1 MATEV
6 ILPRVDMDMAT
17 GRIARWY
24 VEEGA
29 TVEKGQPLF
38 EIETDKA
45 AMEIEAPGTGILRK
59 LPLDETGAIPVGS
72 TVGWICGPDEAIRQA
87 EAPSPVKPPAAPQPP
102 APQPSPMAAERPLP
116 DGAATLPQ
124 SGTAPASGNA
134 VGATPLARRLAAQYQ
149 IELAVVQGSGPRRRV
164 QARDVEQAAKA
175 APEPG
180 PLSLPPEAAPEPAP
194 APVSAPPP
202 RLAAKPSEGLNRLWL
217 RQGEG
222 RPIVLV
228 HGFGGEL
235 NTWRPLVASF
245 RSNRPVLAVDLPGHG
260 ASPALATPSLAALA
274 EAVAGTLTEERVAGI
289 DLIAHSLGAAI
300 ATEMADSAAL
310 DIRSLFLMAPAG
322 LGPDING
329 AFLAGFNRARSALSL
344 APWLRLL
351 VSDAQALSPS
361 FISATARLRQDDA
374 VVRAQADL
382 AQALFPDGTQ
392 AFSIRPALERLDIPV
407 RVVFGTDDRI
417 IPSHH
422 ATGLPGLVAVHALRG
437 IGHMPYVEN
446 RPLLAR
452 ILAHHLQTEGQMD

>member
-6 ILPRVDMDMAT
+6 ILPRVDMDMST

-29 TVEKGQPLF
+29 AVEKGQPLF

-59 LPLDETGAIPVGS
+59 LPLDENGAIPVGS
-72 TVGWICGPDEAIRQA
+72 TVGWICGPDETVRQP
-87 EAPSPVKPPAAPQPP
+87 EAPAPVNQPAAPQPAAAQPAAPQPP
-102 APQPSPMAAERPLP
+102 HMATGSLVPQPVAAPL
-116 DGAATLPQ
+116 
-124 SGTAPASGNA
+124 SGEP
-134 VGATPLARRLAAQYQ
+134 VGATPLARRLAAQYR
-149 IELAVVQGSGPRRRV
+149 IELAVVQGSGPRRRI

-180 PLSLPPEAAPEPAP
+180 PRPFFTRDPAP
-194 APVSAPPP
+194 APVSDAAPP
-202 RLAAKPSEGLNRLWL
+202 RLAPKPAAGLNRLWL

-222 RPIVLV
+222 RPLVLV

-235 NTWRPLVASF
+235 NTWRPLVASL
-245 RSNRPVLAVDLPGHG
+245 RTNRPVLAVDLPGHG
-260 ASPALATPSLAALA
+260 ASPMLPSPSLAALA
-274 EAVAGTLTEERVAGI
+274 EALAETLAEERLAGI
-289 DLIAHSLGAAI
+289 DVIAHSLGAAI
-300 ATEMADSAAL
+300 VTELADSAAL

-329 AFLAGFNRARSALSL
+329 DFLAGFNRARSAESL

-361 FISATARLRQDDA
+361 FITATARRREDEA
-374 VVRAQADL
+374 VARAQADL

-422 ATGLPGLVAVHALRG
+422 AAGLPGLVAVHTLRG
-437 IGHMPYVEN
+437 IGHMPYIEN

-452 ILAHHLQTEGQMD
+452 ILSHHLQTEGRVD

>member
-24 VEEGA
+24 VEEGG

-45 AMEIEAPGTGILRK
+45 AMEIEAPSTGILRK
-59 LPLDETGAIPVGS
+59 LPLDESDAIPVGS
-72 TVGWICGPDEAIRQA
+72 TIGWICGPDETVRQA
-87 EAPSPVKPPAAPQPP
+87 EPEAAPAPAAPRTP
-102 APQPSPMAAERPLP
+102 ASSRAWERAAVPEA
-116 DGAATLPQ
+116 GAAT
-124 SGTAPASGNA
+124 ASA
-134 VGATPLARRLAAQYQ
+134 EPVGATPLARRLAAQYR
-149 IELAVVQGSGPRRRV
+149 IGLAGVQGSGPRRRI

-175 APEPG
+175 SAEPG
-180 PLSLPPEAAPEPAP
+180 RLPSVPLPVP
-194 APVSAPPP
+194 APVSITAQPRPAP
-202 RLAAKPSEGLNRLWL
+202 KPSGALNRLWL

-222 RPIVLV
+222 RPLVLV

-245 RSNRPVLAVDLPGHG
+245 RTNRPVLAVDLPGHG
-260 ASPALATPSLAALA
+260 ASPALPAPSLTGLAGAVAEALA
-274 EAVAGTLTEERVAGI
+274 EEQVSGI
-289 DLIAHSLGAAI
+289 DLIGHSLGAAI

-310 DIRSLFLMAPAG
+310 DIRSLFLIAPAG

-329 AFLAGFNRARSALSL
+329 DFIAGFNRARSDRSL

-351 VSDAQALSPS
+351 VADAQALTPS
-361 FISATARLRQDDA
+361 FIQATARLRQDDA

-382 AQALFPDGTQ
+382 SQALFPDGTQ
-392 AFSIRPALERLDIPV
+392 AFSIRSALERLDIPV

-417 IPSHH
+417 IPPHH
-422 ATGLPGLVAVHALRG
+422 AAGLPGLVAVHNLRG

-452 ILAHHLQTEGQMD
+452 ILSHHLQHDGRVD

>member
-24 VEEGA
+24 VEEGGA
-29 TVEKGQPLF
+29 VEKGQPLF

-59 LPLDETGAIPVGS
+59 LPLDDGGAIPVGS
-72 TVGWICGPDEAIRQA
+72 TVGWICGPDETVRQP
-87 EAPSPVKPPAAPQPP
+87 EAPSPVKQPAAPQPAGMTTGSP
-102 APQPSPMAAERPLP
+102 VPQPVGAPL
-116 DGAATLPQ
+116 
-124 SGTAPASGNA
+124 SGEP
-134 VGATPLARRLAAQYQ
+134 VGATPLARRLAAQYR
-149 IELAVVQGSGPRRRV
+149 IELAVVQGSGPRRRI

-180 PLSLPPEAAPEPAP
+180 ARPLFTRDPAP
-194 APVSAPPP
+194 APVSDAAPP
-202 RLAAKPSEGLNRLWL
+202 RLAPKPAAGLNRLWL

-222 RPIVLV
+222 RPLVLV
-228 HGFGGEL
+228 HGFGSEL
-235 NTWRPLVASF
+235 NTWRPLVASL
-245 RSNRPVLAVDLPGHG
+245 RTNRPVLAVDLPGHG
-260 ASPALATPSLAALA
+260 ASPMLPSPSLTALA
-274 EAVAGTLTEERVAGI
+274 EAVAETLAEERLAGI
-289 DLIAHSLGAAI
+289 DVIAHSLGAAI
-300 ATEMADSAAL
+300 ATELADSAAL

-329 AFLAGFNRARSALSL
+329 EFLAGFNRARSAQSL

-361 FISATARLRQDDA
+361 FITATARRREDEA
-374 VVRAQADL
+374 VARAQADL
-382 AQALFPDGTQ
+382 ARALFPDGTQ

-422 ATGLPGLVAVHALRG
+422 AAGLPGLVAVHTLRG
-437 IGHMPYVEN
+437 IGHMPYIEN

-452 ILAHHLQTEGQMD
+452 ILSHHLQTEGRVD